1 MWIELL
7 VAAGELKPGFHDI
20 ADETVARSYI
30 TAGLAKDAGDGP
42 DKIILK
48 RAMDAYRAE
57 LSAFTRGIAAEI
69 GEAGKS
75 LKRPNVIEPGEA
87 EADKTRSDGDF
98 LRSVFLAEGVRD
110 PDISGAAHE
119 RLTKVYGV
127 KRTMSEGQG
136 STGGYTTPVIYE
148 AMWQKI
154 AAESAV
160 VAPRARPVLLGARTV
175 EWPALDQYQ
184 TPTAG
189 QSAFFG
195 GVKIYRKGENQTRTG
210 SNPAFKKISLTA
222 QDLIAFTDH
231 ISRDLMADASTP
243 IDGMISQLMG
253 EAIGWRT
260 DYECFQGNGVGQ
272 FLGYF
277 NAPCTI
283 SVTRNTGS
291 TIKYVDITGMY
302 KRLMAQSQGNAIWV
316 CHPYATDTLLQIQD
330 PGSRYIF
337 LPQININGE
346 STLGSQPKWQMLG
359 IPVVFSEKVPVVG
372 TLGDLSLI
380 DCDKYLLGTR
390 SGLEVGLSDQ
400 FRYDTD
406 EVVIRAKVR
415 NDGQPWL
422 KSSIT
427 LADGSSTVSAFIILN

>member
-20 ADETVARSYI
+20 ADETIARSYI

-48 RAMDAYRAE
+48 RAMDAYRE
-57 LSAFTRGIAAEI
+57 QLSTFTRGIADELQEQA
-69 GEAGKS
+69 KTF
-75 LKRPNVIEPGEA
+75 KRPNLIEPGEA

-98 LRSVFLAEGVRD
+98 VRQVFLAEGTKD
-110 PDISGAAHE
+110 PDISTKAHE

-127 KRTMSEGQG
+127 SRAMSEGQG

-148 AMWQKI
+148 SMWQKI
-154 AAESAV
+154 AAENAV
-160 VAPRARPVLLGARTV
+160 VSPRARQVPLGARTV

-184 TPTAG
+184 VPTAG

-195 GVKIYRKGENQTRTG
+195 GVKIFRKGENTARTSSQPG
-210 SNPAFKKISLTA
+210 LKKISLTA

-231 ISRDLMADASTP
+231 ISRDLLADASTP

-253 EAIGWRT
+253 EAIGWRI

-302 KRLMAQSQGNAIWV
+302 KRLLAQSQGNAIWV
-316 CHPYATDTLLQIQD
+316 CHPYTADTLLQIQD

-337 LPQININGE
+337 QPQLNLAGE
-346 STLGSQPKWQMLG
+346 STLGAAPKWQMLG
-359 IPVVFSEKVPVVG
+359 IPVIFSEKVPVTG

-380 DCDKYLLGTR
+380 DCDKFLLGTR

-406 EVVIRAKVR
+406 EVVIRAKIR

-422 KSSIT
+422 KSAIT
-427 LADGSSTVSAFIILN
+427 LADGASTVSAFIILN